1 MADGSGA
8 DMKRCAV
15 RVCDVTAREEGDGLN
30 LTAELSVSV
39 FALSEL
45 HETAVTEVT
54 PAGEKTAQDGS
65 MIRVYVP
72 DSDETDWDVEK
83 KFRLGYA
90 PKAETISG
98 REMYII

>member
-1 MADGSGA
+1 
-8 DMKRCAV
+8 
-15 RVCDVTAREEGDGLN
+15 
-30 LTAELSVSV
+30 
-39 FALSEL
+39 
-45 HETAVTEVT
+45 
-54 PAGEKTAQDGS
+54 